1 MTFSVRILLDHPVVD
16 VVVAPL
22 PPPVDGDDGADDGD
36 GDEDPGEHGNDDH
49 EDAQRD
55 AVSVVIIGGATC
67 KKLEWHRSRR
77 LREPHAGSRILG
89 QACLGIRP
97 IC

>member
-22 PPPVDGDDGADDGD
+22 PPPVDGDDGSDDGD

-55 AVSVVIIGGATC
+55 AVSVVIVGGATC
-67 KKLEWHRSRR
+67 KKLEWH
-77 LREPHAGSRILG
+77 SRIGQGAHVPSLEVFGTERLG
-89 QACLGIRP
+89 CGA
-97 IC
+97 